1 MAANSAEDLEGA
13 RSGDGPWE
21 RGMFIIRD
29 YVHGDLTGAVHL
41 LESLQDDPETVQI
54 DLSQFISDVNEHAPT
69 MVAVAQDEIV
79 GLLTARSFGTTAW
92 IQTLAVSR
100 SWRQQGVGTGL
111 VERLEQRLAREGVRR
126 ISTVLAQGQIGQQSL
141 LNLGYEQTGGLVRL
155 DKRSSL
161 EPSQVEVISAFGGEL
176 LPDGL
181 WDLAAGM
188 TREKELI
195 DSRIVQPLAAPA
207 LAKRIGLRPPST
219 ALLFGPPGTGKTTFA
234 RAIASRLAW
243 PFIEL
248 LPSKMSAG
256 EGSLAGELRDA
267 FQEIGVLE
275 HVVLFIDEFE
285 ELVPARE
292 ERPAS
297 AGVVNELLKSIPEF
311 RSRSGRLLVC
321 ATNFVDAIDPAVLRP
336 GRFDLLIGI
345 GPPDREALT
354 ALWAQALASLDLS
367 ESIDPVVLADRSRGF
382 TPGDI
387 DLAAQRA
394 AAVVFARSRAG
405 DGDERVGLRDLEAAL
420 ARTRP
425 SISVEMQ
432 ERFDAQLEEYQRV

>member
-1 MAANSAEDLEGA
+1 
-13 RSGDGPWE
+13 
-21 RGMFIIRD
+21 MFIVRD
-29 YVHGDLTGAVHL
+29 YGEGDLAGAVHL
-41 LESLQDDPETVQI
+41 LETLRDDPDTVQI
-54 DLSQFISDVNEHAPT
+54 DLSQFIIDVTEHAPT
-69 MVAVAQDEIV
+69 VVAVAQDEIV

-92 IQTLAVSR
+92 IQTLAVAR
-100 SWRQQGVGTGL
+100 AWRQQGVGTGL

-126 ISTVLAQGQIGQQSL
+126 ISTVLEEGQIGQQSL
-141 LNLGYEQTGGLVRL
+141 LNLGYTQSTGFVRL

-161 EPSQVEVISAFGGEL
+161 EPSQVEVISSYGGEL

-188 TREKELI
+188 TREKDLI

-207 LAKRIGLRPPST
+207 LSRRIGLRPPAT

-248 LPSKMSAG
+248 LPSKMSGG
-256 EGSLAGELRDA
+256 ERSLAGELRDA
-267 FQEIGVLE
+267 FREIGVLE

-285 ELVPARE
+285 ELVPARD
-292 ERPAS
+292 ERPVS

-311 RSRSGRLLVC
+311 RARPGRLLVC

-345 GPPDREALT
+345 GPPDHAALT
-354 ALWAQALASLDLS
+354 ALWAQALASLDLAD
-367 ESIDPVVLADRSRGF
+367 EVAPEELAERSRGL

-405 DGDERVGLRDLEAAL
+405 VGDERIGRADLEAAL

-425 SISVEMQ
+425 SISPELQ
-432 ERFDAQLEEYQRV
+432 ERFLAQLDEYQRV